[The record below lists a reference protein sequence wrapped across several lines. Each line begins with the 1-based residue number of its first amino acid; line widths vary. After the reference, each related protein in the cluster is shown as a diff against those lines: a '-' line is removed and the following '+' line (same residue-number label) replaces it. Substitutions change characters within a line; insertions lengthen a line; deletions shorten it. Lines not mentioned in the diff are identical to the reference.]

1 MAEGPERAETRMN
14 DATPSSARQE
24 QKENITEDG
33 SGAWAPAPPRLS
45 VIIPTLEAAATLPAT
60 LTPLFEAGDLVNEV
74 IIADGGSLDET
85 PVLAEAA
92 GARVLIAPRGRG
104 WQLAAGMV
112 AARNAW
118 LLLLHA
124 DTRLE
129 AGWEAAVRRFIAAHP
144 EGEDAAYFRFALE
157 ARGLAPRLL
166 ERLVALRNHLF
177 ALPYGDQGLLLSRAL
192 LARAG
197 GVPRLPLMEDVA
209 LIRALLRLGGRHRLH
224 RLPARA
230 VTSAEKWE
238 RSGWLRR
245 SLRNLLCLSLY
256 LLGIPPRRLLALYHG
271 GKAGR

>member
-1 MAEGPERAETRMN
+1 MN

-24 QKENITEDG
+24 QKENIIEDG
-33 SGAWAPAPPRLS
+33 NGGWAPALPRLS

-60 LTPLFEAGDLVNEV
+60 LTPLFEAGELVDEV

-104 WQLAAGMV
+104 WQLAAGTA

-129 AGWEAAVRRFIAAHP
+129 AGWEAVARRFIAAHP

-177 ALPYGDQGLLLSRAL
+177 ALPYGDQCLLISRAL

-209 LIRALLRLGGRHRLH
+209 LIRALLRLGGRRRLH
-224 RLPARA
+224 CLAARA

-271 GKAGR
+271 EKASR